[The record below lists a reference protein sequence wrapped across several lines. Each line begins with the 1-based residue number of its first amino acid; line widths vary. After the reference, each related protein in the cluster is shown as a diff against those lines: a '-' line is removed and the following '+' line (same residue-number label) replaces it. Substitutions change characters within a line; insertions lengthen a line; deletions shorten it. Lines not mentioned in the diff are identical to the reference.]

1 VKIYYSILLI
11 FIISC
16 NNYNDNILEK
26 THTNVSYEKATEY
39 RERKIL
45 DSAFLYYNN
54 AKEEFLNSHDSI
66 GAAKALIN
74 MSVIMSG
81 KGDFYGSIETAIEA
95 RKVLTNK
102 DSLSK
107 SLLASNLNT
116 LAISS
121 KELKNFTDAIT
132 YYKEAINLSN
142 EKDHRLAY
150 LNNIGD
156 SYLKLGEN
164 ETAILYFQKSLKTTD
179 SSDYARALNNLGK
192 AENIIKHNY
201 SSLKKL
207 EKALFI
213 RIKKNDEWGLNSSFA
228 SLSDFYLHVDDKKK
242 SLFYAN
248 EMYKISKK
256 LNSPDDQIEALQKL
270 ILLEKPEKSKSLFKI
285 YHRLNDSIHTS
296 RGKSKNQ
303 FALIRFETEKNKAD
317 NLKLQK
323 DNTVKKFQFYGISIF
338 SLSLTIF
345 GIIWYK
351 KRRQRL
357 LLESENRLKEQQ
369 LKTSKKVHDVVAN
382 GIYQVMT
389 KIENQENF
397 NKNEALDELEFVYEK
412 SRDIS
417 YEKEDSKNSEE
428 EFKEK
433 ISNLIASFKNS
444 SVETYVAGNENKIW
458 NNLSSSTGEEIYQIM
473 RELLVNMKKHSKADR
488 VVFKFERINNFIKI
502 QYTDN
507 GIGISGDL
515 IYKNGL
521 SSTVSRIEKING
533 EITFDI
539 KTEKGLKINI
549 SFPIS

>member
-1 VKIYYSILLI
+1 MKIYYSILLI

-16 NNYNDNILEK
+16 NNYNDNIIEK
-26 THTNVSYEKATEY
+26 THTNISYEKATEY
-39 RERKIL
+39 RERKIF

-66 GAAKALIN
+66 GVAKALIN

-132 YYKEAINLSN
+132 YYKEAIDLSN

-164 ETAILYFQKSLKTTD
+164 ETAILYFQKALKTTD
-179 SSDYARALNNLGK
+179 SFDYARALNNLGK
-192 AENIIKHNY
+192 AENIIKRNY

-213 RIKKNDEWGLNSSFA
+213 RIKKNDDWGLNSSFA
-228 SLSDFYLHVDDKKK
+228 SLSDFYLHVGDKKK

-270 ILLEKPEKSKSLFKI
+270 ILLEETEKSKSLFKI
-285 YHRLNDSIHTS
+285 YHRLNDSIQTS

-389 KIENQENF
+389 KIENQKEF
-397 NKNEALDELEFVYEK
+397 DKEQALDELEFVYEK

-417 YEKEDSKNSEE
+417 YENPDSKDE
-428 EFKEK
+428 EFREK
-433 ISNLIASFKNS
+433 ISKLIASFKNDHLNTFI
-444 SVETYVAGNENKIW
+444 VGNEKEIW
-458 NNLSSSTGEEIYQIM
+458 KDVTPTTQTEIYQIIQEIM
-473 RELLVNMKKHSKADR
+473 VNMKKHSQADR
-488 VVFKFERINNFIKI
+488 VVFKFERTANIVSI
-502 QYTDN
+502 QYSDN
-507 GIGISGDL
+507 GIGISEDV
-515 IYKNGL
+515 IFKNGHRNMD
-521 SSTVSRIEKING
+521 SRIKNANG
-533 EITFDI
+533 KITFDT

-549 SFPIS
+549 SFPVS